1 MEEDVLDLEN
11 RRKIFQFISRFQGAH
26 LRQVQRALGLEI
38 GVLDYHLDYLE
49 KRGLI
54 TSKKER
60 YRKRFFTKAL
70 SPKDKLL
77 LGLLRQK
84 AQRKILMHILL
95 NPGCTFKELLKVT
108 GGSKST
114 LSFHLKKLRGAKLIE
129 TAKRELGKDGKRKT
143 RTYSAKDAHGLA
155 SLLITYKSSFLD
167 DAVDRFVELWSE
179 I

>member
-11 RRKIFQFISRFQGAH
+11 RRRIFQFVSRFQGTH
-26 LRQVQRALGLEI
+26 LRQIQRSLELEI

-49 KRGLI
+49 KSGLI
-54 TSKKER
+54 TSKKEK

-77 LGLLRQK
+77 LGVLRQG
-84 AQRKILMHILL
+84 ALRRILIHILL
-95 NPGCTFKELLKVT
+95 NPGCTFKELRKVS

-114 LSFHLKKLRGAKLIE
+114 LSFHLKKLRSAKLIDTTRKE
-129 TAKRELGKDGKRKT
+129 MGVDGKRKT
-143 RTYSAKDAHGLA
+143 RTYSARDAEKLA

-167 DAVDRFVELWSE
+167 EAVDRFAELWLK